1 MKKCFWVLV
10 LVLLAGPLVAQTNLL
25 PRRQP
30 LNQDFLDYRNN
41 QTTAVRLTPEGRYL
55 GRIPGPHP
63 VSTYRPAKRTVYLL
77 PPASYDLRGQSKL
90 TPVKN
95 QGGCGSCWAF
105 ATYGSLESYLM
116 PEEEAD
122 YSEYD
127 LITKNGYSLDKCGGG
142 FIDMSLAYL
151 ASWKGPINESD
162 NPYPYSYYQSS
173 GEAVEASTVRKHVQN
188 AVYFPARA
196 SSSDNQILKEA
207 VMAYGAIYTTM
218 DWCSGAYGGTHYGY
232 YDDGSYSVDGGHA
245 VCIVGWDDNY
255 SAANFNKTAPG
266 NGAFIVRNSWGTG
279 WGESGY
285 FHVSYYDRTFGKV
298 GYSAAVVS
306 ESTSNH
312 MSVYQYDPLG
322 WVSSWGY
329 NASTAWG
336 ANIFSA
342 VDNNRLNAVSIY
354 AVDAGLSYE
363 IYIYTGVTAGK
374 PRSGTL
380 RASTSGSTVYAGYY
394 TIDLPSEVPLSAGQK
409 FSVVIKFTL
418 SSAGWPVPTED
429 YTSWTTGAT
438 ASAGQSFID
447 SSGSIGTDWY
457 DLSATTSKSNVCI
470 KAFTG
475 PGLAEGADIAVTKNA
490 DNLTPKQATE
500 LNFTITAKNNGPDD
514 ATGLKVVDLLPSGLA
529 YVSSTP
535 SRGTYDSGTGVWDI
549 GSLANDATVTLTL
562 KVSADGLGAV
572 TNTASVSALNE
583 SDPNSSNNS
592 ASAIVTITSQYGLTT
607 AANPATGGTVTPAGT
622 NYYNKD
628 QSVQVQAT
636 AKLGYVFTGWSG
648 DLSGPMNPATITM
661 SGSKTVTANFISGK
675 TLLAPVLVEPS
686 NNATGQSGSV
696 ALKWQDTNS
705 SPQELKYKV
714 RIKKAGGA
722 YQNYILAANTT
733 SFVKSGLTPGKLYSW
748 NVQAQGTGTTTK
760 NSLWA
765 NGGID
770 FKFTVQPSA
779 ILNMPTLIAPVN
791 NSTGQPTAIT
801 FQWLDTNSNPQE
813 VSYKIR
819 LKPAGGTYTVF
830 TVPANSISF
839 LRSGLARNK
848 TYYWSVQAK
857 GNGTSIKDSTWPA
870 DWRFAT
876 L

>member
-10 LVLLAGPLVAQTNLL
+10 LVLLAGPLVAQTDLL
-25 PRRQP
+25 PKRQP
-30 LNQDFLDYRNN
+30 MNQDFLDYLNS
-41 QTTAVRLTPEGRYL
+41 QTTAVRLTPDGRYL

-63 VSTYRPAKRTVYLL
+63 VSTYRPAERTVYLL
-77 PPASYDLRGQSKL
+77 PPAAFDLRGQSKL

-116 PEEEAD
+116 PGEQAD
-122 YSEYD
+122 YSEND
-127 LITKNGYSLDKCGGG
+127 LITKHGYSYGACSGGN
-142 FIDMSLAYL
+142 IYMSMGYL
-151 ASWKGPINESD
+151 GSWRGPINEAD
-162 NPYPYSYYQSS
+162 NPYPYSYSFS
-173 GEAVEASTVRKHVQN
+173 NSPVVDASTVRKHVQD
-188 AVYFPARA
+188 AIFFPARA
-196 SSSDNQILKEA
+196 SSTDNQILKEA
-207 VMAYGAIYTTM
+207 VMTYGAIYITM
-218 DWCSGAYGGTHYGY
+218 DWCSGAYGSTFSSY
-232 YDDGSYSVDGGHA
+232 YDDGSYTVDGGHA
-245 VCIVGWDDNY
+245 VDIVGWDNNY
-255 SAANFNKTAPG
+255 PATNFSHTAPA

-285 FHVSYYDRTFGKV
+285 FYVSYYDRTFGKRD
-298 GYSAAVVS
+298 YSAAVVS
-306 ESTSNH
+306 EPTSNH
-312 MSVYQYDPLG
+312 LSVYQYDPLG

-329 NASTAWG
+329 ATSTAWG
-336 ANIFSA
+336 ANIFTA
-342 VDNNRLNAVSIY
+342 VDNNPLNAVSFY

-363 IYIYTGVTAGK
+363 IYVYTGVAAGK

-380 RASTSGSTVYAGYY
+380 QTGTSGSLTYAGYY
-394 TIDLPSEVPLSAGQK
+394 TIDLPSEIPLTAGQK
-409 FSVVIKFTL
+409 FSVVIKFTVPN
-418 SSAGWPVPTED
+418 SYYPVPTED

-438 ASAGQSFID
+438 AGAGQSFID

-457 DLSATTSKSNVCI
+457 DLSATTYESNICI

-475 PGLAEGADIAVTKNA
+475 PELTEGADIAVTKNA
-490 DNLTPKQATE
+490 DNLTPAQATE
-500 LNFTITAKNNGPDD
+500 FNFTITAKNNGPDD
-514 ATGLKVVDLLPSGLA
+514 ATGLKVTDLLPSGLA

-549 GSLANDATVTLTL
+549 GSLANDAAVTLTL
-562 KVSADGLGAV
+562 KVSAAGLGAV

-583 SDPNSSNNS
+583 SDPKSSNNS
-592 ASAIVTITSQYGLTT
+592 ASAIVTITSPYSLTT
-607 AANPATGGTVTPAGT
+607 AANPAAGGTVIPAGT

-636 AKLGYVFTGWSG
+636 AKSGYVFTGWSG
-648 DLSGPMNPATITM
+648 DLSGPMNPATIAI
-661 SGSKTVTANFISGK
+661 SGSKTVTANFVSGK
-675 TLLAPVLVEPS
+675 TLNAPTLVEPS
-686 NNATGQSGSV
+686 NNAAGQSSSV
-696 ALKWQDTNS
+696 TLKWQDTNS

-722 YQNYILAANTT
+722 YASYTLAPNAVQYI
-733 SFVKSGLTPGKLYSW
+733 KSGLTPGKLYYW

-760 NSLWA
+760 NSVWA

-770 FKFTVQPSA
+770 FKFTVQPPA

-791 NSTGQPTAIT
+791 NSTGQPTTVT

-813 VSYKIR
+813 VSYRIR
-819 LKPAGGTYTVF
+819 LKPAGGTYAVF

-839 LRSGLARNK
+839 LKSGLARNK

-857 GNGTSIKDSTWPA
+857 GNGTSIKDSTWTA
-870 DWRFAT
+870 NWRFTT